1 MRIVLQGSKEL
12 EEKLKSLDSK
22 VAKKIVRQAVR
33 DSAQIMQKEIQQNAR
48 SFVGGK
54 MGNLL
59 ARHTIVR
66 AFKKQSK
73 GSYGVTTKF
82 AGDVP
87 EFVGITAEGKRYFI
101 PTAIEYGHAAPGL
114 GGSGDKTVPAIPVV
128 RTAFDMKQ
136 DECLRTIEN
145 EVEQGIES
153 VWGK

>member
-1 MRIVLQGSKEL
+1 MRIILQGNKEL
-12 EEKLKSLDSK
+12 EKKLLELDSK

-33 DSAQIMQKEIQQNAR
+33 DSAQIMQKEIQANAR

-66 AFKKQSK
+66 AFKKQRK
-73 GSYGVTTKF
+73 GAYGVTTKF

-87 EFVGITAEGKRYFI
+87 EFVATTSEGKRYFI
-101 PTAIEYGHAAPGL
+101 PIAIEYGHAAPGL

-128 RTAFDMKQ
+128 RTAFDTKQ
-136 DECLRTIEN
+136 DECLRTIED
-145 EVEQGIES
+145 EVEQGIKS